1 MSTPLRWRKSSRRD
15 PYNCVELAWKKS
27 SYSDPYECVE
37 LAWGAVR
44 DSKNPNGPMLL
55 FDPAQLQGFIAT
67 LKAGPRT

>member
-1 MSTPLRWRKSSRRD
+1 MSTTLHWRRSSHTNSL
-15 PYNCVELAWKKS
+15 NCVELAWRKS
-27 SYSDPYECVE
+27 SFSERVDCVE

-44 DSKNPNGPMLL
+44 DSKDPHGPMLR